1 MRTGAAAVLLFLCAG
16 VASANVI
23 DAVLDALYPAQTVL
37 VAGDVSPSLHA
48 AGYLSNDRFDDALFD
63 PRALGDL
70 PAAFRF
76 AAPEISG
83 GNARVRYEVMTQLND
98 GVEKGH
104 GVVNLRRANET
115 WRVVSQTYDA
125 DVPSP
130 ANESPTVVGPDV
142 KPPLPVLRAPAE
154 YTEVARRNRVEGT
167 VIIET
172 LIRRSGRV
180 TDIRVLKGLP
190 DGLTEAAVET
200 VRQWRYRPAVRNG
213 VPVSV
218 VYNLTINFKL
228 EEPKKSGDAGVVPAP
243 PR

>member
-1 MRTGAAAVLLFLCAG
+1 MIAALLLLL
-16 VASANVI
+16 ASVSRANVI
-23 DAVLDALYPAQTVL
+23 DVVLDALYPAQTVL

-83 GNARVRYEVMTQLND
+83 KDTRVRYEVMKQLND

-104 GVVNLRRANET
+104 GVVTLRRT
-115 WRVVSQTYDA
+115 KGKWRVVSQTYEA

-130 ANESPTVVGPDV
+130 ANESPVVVGPDV
-142 KPPLPVLRAPAE
+142 THPLVLQRLEPAW
-154 YTEVARRNRVEGT
+154 TELARKDRIEGIVIVEAT
-167 VIIET
+167 
-172 LIRRSGRV
+172 IRRSGRV
-180 TDIRVLKGLP
+180 TDVRVLKGLP
-190 DGLTEAAVET
+190 DGLSESAVDALK
-200 VRQWRYRPAVRNG
+200 QWRFRPAVRNG

-218 VYNLTINFKL
+218 IYNLTFNFRL
-228 EEPKKSGDAGVVPAP
+228 EEPKKDGDAGVAPAP
-243 PR
+243 PQ